1 MAITDETSMN
11 YTSRAFWSKQASEL
25 LQKLESTPH
34 GLTTEDAQKRLLR
47 FGENRLKAKK
57 RSDAFSLN
65 LSPISYC
72 PDHFFVAK
80 PKDG

>member
-1 MAITDETSMN
+1 MRIEANEAVFS
-11 YTSRAFWSKQASEL
+11 FWSKRASEL